1 METQQIANSDNKSSK
16 LATKKWYAHN
26 QNGTDYGEDTSIK
39 FKTKRYQIKSLRLF
53 RYIFS

>member
-26 QNGTDYGEDTSIK
+26 QNGTDYGEGTSIK
-39 FKTKRYQIKSLRLF
+39 FKTKRYQIKSL
-53 RYIFS
+53 